1 MARITVKLSLRV
13 AWWVRWYLAGVAI
26 AARLTGATPNTAKVE
41 RWIRR
46 GLSVHA
52 IRRP

>member
-1 MARITVKLSLRV
+1 MAQITVNLSIRV

-26 AARLTGATPNTAKVE
+26 AARLSGATPNMNKVE

-46 GLSVHA
+46 GLSVHVSK
-52 IRRP
+52 RP